1 MNATARKPG
10 MTCAVCASGHLT
22 ARMEVEEFP
31 YGTEGDPVSLK
42 ARVQVFHCQDC
53 RFEFT
58 GHQAEKARHI
68 AVCRHL
74 GVMTPAEIRNLR
86 EQYGLSRAD
95 FASVTRIG
103 EASIG
108 RWEAG
113 ALLQSRAYDNYL
125 YLLRY
130 EENFVRL
137 KNRSNP
143 FAGTDATSAVV

>member
-1 MNATARKPG
+1 MTANARKPG
-10 MTCAVCASGHLT
+10 MSCAACASDNVT
-22 ARMEVEEFP
+22 TRMEVEEFP
-31 YGTEGDPVSLK
+31 YGADGDPVILE
-42 ARVQVFHCQDC
+42 ARVKVFRCGDCQ
-53 RFEFT
+53 FAYT
-58 GHQAEKARHI
+58 GHEAERARHI
-68 AVCRHL
+68 AVCRYL
-74 GVMTPAEIRNLR
+74 GLMTPAEIRNLR
-86 EQYGLSRAD
+86 EQYALSRAD

-137 KNRSNP
+137 RNRSAP
-143 FAGTDATSAVV
+143 LDGKDAALTAL

>member
-1 MNATARKPG
+1 MNATAGKPG
-10 MTCAVCASGHLT
+10 MTCAVCASDQLT

-31 YGTEGDPVSLK
+31 YGTEGDTVTLK
-42 ARVQVFHCQDC
+42 ARVKVFQCQDC
-53 RFEFT
+53 QFEFT
-58 GHQAEKARHI
+58 GHEAVKARHI
-68 AVCRHL
+68 AVCRYL
-74 GVMTPAEIRNLR
+74 GVMTPAEIRDLR

-95 FASVTRIG
+95 FAFVTRIG

-108 RWEAG
+108 RWESG

-143 FAGTDATSAVV
+143 LADTEAPTAVV

>member
-1 MNATARKPG
+1 MNADASKPG
-10 MTCAVCASGHLT
+10 MTCAFCSSGQLT

-31 YGTEGDPVSLK
+31 YGTEGDPVVLK
-42 ARVQVFHCQDC
+42 ARVEVFRCQDC
-53 RFEFT
+53 QFEFA
-58 GHQAEKARHI
+58 GHEAEKARHL

-74 GVMTPAEIRNLR
+74 GVMTPAEIKSLR

-125 YLLRY
+125 YLLQY
-130 EENFVRL
+130 EDNFVRL
-137 KNRSNP
+137 TNRSKP
-143 FAGTDATSAVV
+143 FAAADATSTLV